1 MTRLPTA
8 RLLLN
13 PHVPAAAATRGTR
26 LTTLLFAGLTAAAVA
41 AQAPPTITSFTIDN
55 GVTETTSDQVTLRFG
70 YTNPAAVGQPI
81 AQYRIRY
88 KSPTQAEFFAF
99 GQWLPGPS
107 GAPALPMV
115 LARNGIAP
123 IPGDHRYQ
131 LQVRDV
137 RGQMSGTGEAVIRRV
152 VATPAPAP
160 VLLQTYRVT
169 GSQVAELFR
178 LARQRGFQF
187 AALPANGNTTCT
199 IDDQANSVVLRLDVR
214 GVPSDFAPKPT
225 CRFRAFEGRRLQPT
239 WRLAVVTLAEPPNNL
254 DLGSR
259 WVFEQPLKPSGRD
272 ASFVLYAE
280 ETRPRQ
286 PVGLLAINM
295 PARMIAELR
304 FTGPSGKTW
313 RNAFE
318 P

>member
-1 MTRLPTA
+1 MRAPLTA
-8 RLLLN
+8 
-13 PHVPAAAATRGTR
+13 
-26 LTTLLFAGLTAAAVA
+26 LFALVLGTAVVST
-41 AQAPPTITSFTIDN
+41 QAPPTITSFTINN
-55 GVTETTSDQVTLRFG
+55 GAPETASDQVTLRFG
-70 YTNPAAVGQPI
+70 YSNPAAVGQPI
-81 AQYRIRY
+81 AHYRIRY
-88 KSPTQAEFFAF
+88 KSPTQADFFAF
-99 GQWLPGPS
+99 GQWQPGPP
-107 GAPALPMV
+107 GAPVLSMV
-115 LARNGIAP
+115 LARNGITP
-123 IPGDHRYQ
+123 IPGDHRYE
-131 LQVRDV
+131 LQIRDV
-137 RGQMSGTGEAVIRRV
+137 RGQMSGTAVAVIRRSG
-152 VATPAPAP
+152 AAAGPSPAPAPVP

-169 GSQVAELFR
+169 GGQVAELFR
-178 LARQRGFQF
+178 LARQKGFQF

-199 IDDQANSVVLRLDVR
+199 IDDQANNVVFRLNAR

-225 CRFRAFEGRRLQPT
+225 CRFRAFEGRQLQPT
-239 WRLAVVTLAEPPNNL
+239 WHLAVITLAEPPNNL
-254 DLGSR
+254 DTGSR

-295 PARMIAELR
+295 PARMIGELQ

>member
-1 MTRLPTA
+1 MRAPLTA
-8 RLLLN
+8 
-13 PHVPAAAATRGTR
+13 
-26 LTTLLFAGLTAAAVA
+26 LFALVLGTAVVST
-41 AQAPPTITSFTIDN
+41 QAPPTITSFTINND
-55 GVTETTSDQVTLRFG
+55 TPETTSDAVTLRFT
-70 YTNPAAVGQPI
+70 YTNPDGIGLPI

-88 KSPTQAEFFAF
+88 KSPTQADFFPF
-99 GQWLPGPS
+99 GQWLTGPQ
-107 GAPALPMV
+107 GMPALSMT
-115 LARNGIAP
+115 LARNGTAP
-123 IPGDHRYQ
+123 IPGEHRYQ
-131 LQVRDV
+131 LQLRDS
-137 RGQMSGTGEAVIRRV
+137 RGTMSSTAEARIRRV
-152 VATPAPAP
+152 AAATAATPAP

-178 LARQRGFQF
+178 LARQKGFQF

-199 IDDQANSVVLRLDVR
+199 IDDQANRVVFRLDVR

-225 CRFRAFEGRRLQPT
+225 CRFRAFEGRQLQPT